1 MGYVDEIVDLQQQ
14 MKNYID
20 RLNTGKLSRKDSGL
34 IVQVAGSYYESLE
47 EYKKQEHATLDDKFN
62 EILSEIINFQDGII
76 QADNQAVRAAYEKF
90 SNTAEVM
97 TLENQKLELMMQ
109 TFKTD
114 LEEMNLHDMKLRFM
128 QDFVNIDLKL
138 YGSVTEKTLEVLEVQ
153 KCELVNNLVQEKKYM
168 ANEKDIKK
176 EPEQSYKAN
185 VYMKNSS
192 TKKQSPKV
200 IYGNSPE
207 DIITTLQ
214 GWNMSRIDA
223 MKFRT
228 CYISKLNPDKN
239 KYKNSTL
246 P

>member
-62 EILSEIINFQDGII
+62 DILSEIINFQDGII

-114 LEEMNLHDMKLRFM
+114 LEEMNLHDMKLRLM

-138 YGSVTEKTLEVLEVQ
+138 YGSITEKTLEVLEVQ
-153 KCELVNNLVQEKKYM
+153 KCELVNNLV
-168 ANEKDIKK
+168 
-176 EPEQSYKAN
+176 
-185 VYMKNSS
+185 
-192 TKKQSPKV
+192 
-200 IYGNSPE
+200 
-207 DIITTLQ
+207 
-214 GWNMSRIDA
+214 
-223 MKFRT
+223 
-228 CYISKLNPDKN
+228 
-239 KYKNSTL
+239 
-246 P
+246 

>member
-34 IVQVAGSYYESLE
+34 IVQVAGSYYESL
-47 EYKKQEHATLDDKFN
+47 EHATLDDKFN

-176 EPEQSYKAN
+176 EPEQSYKAKL
-185 VYMKNSS
+185 YMETVRK
-192 TKKQSPKV
+192 
-200 IYGNSPE
+200 
-207 DIITTLQ
+207 
-214 GWNMSRIDA
+214 
-223 MKFRT
+223 
-228 CYISKLNPDKN
+228 ISLLHCRDG
-239 KYKNSTL
+239 T
-246 P
+246 